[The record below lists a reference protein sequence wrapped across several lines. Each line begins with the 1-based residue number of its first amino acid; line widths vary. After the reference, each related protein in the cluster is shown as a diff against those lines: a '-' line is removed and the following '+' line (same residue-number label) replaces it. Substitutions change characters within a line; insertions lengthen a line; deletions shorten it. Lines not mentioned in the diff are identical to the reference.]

1 MVSYI
6 ENIVY
11 VLYAVLPYAMNR
23 DSHSDKELLF
33 FSKKGQNQRFA
44 LKIILCNTTLPLH
57 SLPDFSAY
65 RHPDL

>member
-33 FSKKGQNQRFA
+33 LQKKG
-44 LKIILCNTTLPLH
+44 KTSVLP
-57 SLPDFSAY
+57 SK
-65 RHPDL
+65 